1 MKISDTSLTG
11 AYILENQIF
20 RDERGNFTC
29 LYIEEDF
36 IRKNLNTKW
45 PQINCSISFKKRT
58 LRGLHFQY
66 PPFSQIKLIRVIQ
79 GSIFDVIVDL
89 RVNSP
94 SYKEHFTI
102 TLQKPEEILW
112 VPPGLAH
119 GFYNLAETSE
129 FEYKVT
135 DYYYPDDERTLIFSS
150 NEIGIV
156 WPFYDFWGY
165 PEPVLSYKDKR
176 GLSFKDCEKYE
187 W

>member
-79 GSIFDVIVDL
+79 GSIFDVIVDI
-89 RVNSP
+89 RPKSKTFGKYF
-94 SYKEHFTI
+94 SYYLKDDDNKMLYVSQGF
-102 TLQKPEEILW
+102 
-112 VPPGLAH
+112 AH
-119 GFYNLAETSE
+119 GFMTLEDNTKIIYNVSESYTPDYEETIIWNDKYLKITWPESPLILSPKDLNGKNFKE
-129 FEYKVT
+129 IKI
-135 DYYYPDDERTLIFSS
+135 DDLE
-150 NEIGIV
+150 
-156 WPFYDFWGY
+156 
-165 PEPVLSYKDKR
+165 
-176 GLSFKDCEKYE
+176 
-187 W
+187 